1 MIRKRRVS
9 PRPKKPKAVK
19 GVKGVKA
26 VKGVKGV
33 KPKAVKPK
41 AATKNKLAKSIRL
54 LPVMRPEFNM
64 REIIKQLTLLEDHH
78 NHAEKRCPN
87 CVSKHGKCIEGLAEE
102 AVTLC
107 TPKQRELAREASQVA
122 RAIRVLQHAW
132 AEKPKDDALNTLVA
146 AKLRQIRKRLQ
157 KKYSFLPLKALP
169 SKEAQAVHAIL
180 RSKHT

>member
-9 PRPKKPKAVK
+9 ARSQKPRATKAVK
-19 GVKGVKA
+19 KTKTAKG
-26 VKGVKGV
+26 
-33 KPKAVKPK
+33 KPKLSKTPK
-41 AATKNKLAKSIRL
+41 ANARKAPIRL

-107 TPKQRELAREASQVA
+107 KPGPEHRQLAREASQVA
-122 RAIRVLQHAW
+122 RGIRVLHHAW

-146 AKLRQIRKRLQ
+146 AKLRLIRKRLQ
-157 KKYSFLPLKALP
+157 KKYAFMPLKALP
-169 SKEAQAVHAIL
+169 TEEADAVRAIL
-180 RSKHT
+180 HQTSKN

>member
-1 MIRKRRVS
+1 MASSANVKKDPTGRKLSFFSRYFDIG
-9 PRPKKPKAVK
+9 AK
-19 GVKGVKA
+19 GCNV
-26 VKGVKGV
+26 
-33 KPKAVKPK
+33 
-41 AATKNKLAKSIRL
+41 
-54 LPVMRPEFNM
+54 FNQ
-64 REIIKQLTLLEDHH
+64 QLTLLEDHH